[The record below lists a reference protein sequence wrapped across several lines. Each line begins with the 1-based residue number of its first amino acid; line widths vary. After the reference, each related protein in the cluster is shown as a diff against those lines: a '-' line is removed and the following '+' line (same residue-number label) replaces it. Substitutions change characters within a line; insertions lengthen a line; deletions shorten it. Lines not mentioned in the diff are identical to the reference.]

1 MHNRAMRYSS
11 SSVRRAREYDRCVR
25 CGRAVPWGRSTC
37 RDCNP
42 AGLPSPSPSQYHAT
56 VFLAVL
62 AVMAVL
68 GVLVLLRG

>member
-1 MHNRAMRYSS
+1 MHNRSMRNS

-37 RDCNP
+37 LECNP